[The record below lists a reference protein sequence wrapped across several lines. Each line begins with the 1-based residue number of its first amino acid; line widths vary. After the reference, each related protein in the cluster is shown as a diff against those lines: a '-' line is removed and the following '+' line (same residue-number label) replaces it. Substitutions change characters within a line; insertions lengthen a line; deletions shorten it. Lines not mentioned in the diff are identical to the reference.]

1 MVALMVI
8 DLEKSLGLKYEI
20 KIPILKVKVTKV
32 EDNYAIF
39 VTFSRIDEAL
49 KFLYSEKA
57 PKFCKISTLI
67 LSVCT
72 VDKSKVEISQ
82 NFVAFSECTNFKEV
96 LFFQY
101 I

>member
-39 VTFSRIDEAL
+39 VKFSMCNL
-49 KFLYSEKA
+49 KLQS
-57 PKFCKISTLI
+57 SL
-67 LSVCT
+67 
-72 VDKSKVEISQ
+72 
-82 NFVAFSECTNFKEV
+82 
-96 LFFQY
+96 
-101 I
+101 